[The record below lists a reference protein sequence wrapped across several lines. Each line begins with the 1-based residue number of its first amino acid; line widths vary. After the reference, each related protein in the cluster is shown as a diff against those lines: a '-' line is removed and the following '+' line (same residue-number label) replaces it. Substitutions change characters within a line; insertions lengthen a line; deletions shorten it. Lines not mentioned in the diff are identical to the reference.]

1 MYCIATIIVVF
12 IICATNIINTYINKK
27 TDEYKSKLKKREEF
41 MSKIASVGSGEKLVK
56 YKFERTLDNREQWE
70 KLCEIIA
77 PYLAEKF
84 PINELDEEM
93 TR

>member
-41 MSKIASVGSGEKLVK
+41 MSKIGFYIDEIDKNYNKLDINPDAK
-56 YKFERTLDNREQWE
+56 NMIRYRLNDIKRTIFNYCDDLTVN
-70 KLCEIIA
+70 
-77 PYLAEKF
+77 
-84 PINELDEEM
+84 
-93 TR
+93 